1 MGDIEKI
8 AREVMKSKPGG
19 KQCTANLPYV
29 GNVTIPFYGRGIMR
43 RKSAIAVVRTTVV
56 ALPTAMYGIA
66 TAVTWPNSRMRRCSK
81 L

>member
-29 GNVTIPFYGRGIMR
+29 GNVTIPCPG
-43 RKSAIAVVRTTVV
+43 
-56 ALPTAMYGIA
+56 
-66 TAVTWPNSRMRRCSK
+66 
-81 L
+81 